1 MSALAGERTCVYAG
15 ADPGALCVCVCACV
29 RACVRACV
37 CVCVHVYVRSH
48 VPPPNFCQLFFF
60 WGLPMYFRVRTLKK

>member
-15 ADPGALCVCVCACV
+15 ADPGALCVCVCTCV

-37 CVCVHVYVRSH
+37 RVCVCMCTYVAMS
-48 VPPPNFCQLFFF
+48 PPQTFVNFFF
-60 WGLPMYFRVRTLKK
+60 SGAYQCISG

>member
-15 ADPGALCVCVCACV
+15 ADPGTLCVCVCACV

-37 CVCVHVYVRSH
+37 CVHVYVRSH
-48 VPPPNFCQLFFF
+48 VPPKLLSTFFF

>member
-15 ADPGALCVCVCACV
+15 ADPGALCVCV

-37 CVCVHVYVRSH
+37 CMCTYVAMS
-48 VPPPNFCQLFFF
+48 PPQTFVKFFF
-60 WGLPMYFRVRTLKK
+60 SGAYQCISG